1 MKQRSILL
9 CAAVLAAVT
18 ACKTDEDGIVL
29 ETPVLSI
36 ADTTSTSF
44 TVAWEA
50 VENADMYTY
59 EFREEQASTESL
71 SVTFDGLIPDSMYTV
86 KVKAV
91 STSASVESEW
101 AEISVTLLSQDSEI
115 PKLNLVA
122 EMTDRFTLNV
132 RTSPTDK
139 ELPYYFEPVPGS
151 MYEDAG
157 NEPEAVLQDMLAS
170 YLQYYGDAATAFA
183 ELAMTG
189 DGNRNYDIT
198 EYAEAE
204 FHVVGAG
211 IDAALGI
218 TTEVEHVVVSVDV
231 PVSDNT
237 FDISIVE
244 KTQSRIVVSVVPS
257 NSDQYAIILQ
267 DKETVDAM
275 SGVSLRRFLLG
286 LVTDNSLC
294 TGEETMT
301 YEKNIVPS
309 HDYTVMVFGY
319 EDGVI
324 TTDEITR
331 EDVRTLDPEVVDE
344 LEFTFTIEVL
354 GTQEVDVEIV
364 PSNQSAAYYY
374 EVVTLADWESI
385 YQESAQK
392 VIENYAGGSDRVAD
406 YLDLWGSTGT
416 EKYTY
421 DDFVLKDPQGDDY
434 VLFAIGFNTVDG
446 ELVFTTQDYEEFS
459 TRQQGGGGDE
469 EISFYFDIF
478 PQSTP
483 GEVYV
488 EVTPTNDGVAYFY
501 DVMSLADWAM
511 FYQYE
516 PSDYIVDMSYEYGYG
531 SEAEYLESNGSMG
544 PDMALFEL
552 TPGAD
557 YVVFAIGYT
566 VNGSSVTYLNYEY
579 AGFTAP
585 EDQGGD
591 PGDGLTFY
599 LVIEGESNGEFV
611 VNIQPSDETAP
622 YIYAVMTDSEYD
634 DFYPDNLYDYFY
646 GRYENSGYDG
656 TFAQYIEENTRT
668 GDYYGTSTG
677 FYNDGSS
684 WFFKLVAAG
693 VTVEG
698 DEVTFHSQAEMENF
712 YETW

>member
-1 MKQRSILL
+1 M
-9 CAAVLAAVT
+9 CAAVLAAAVS
-18 ACKTDEDGIVL
+18 CNTDEKGVVL
-29 ETPVLSI
+29 DTPVLSI

-101 AEISVTLLSQDSEI
+101 AEISVTLLSQEAET

-139 ELPYYFEPVPGS
+139 ELSYYFEPLPGS
-151 MYEDAG
+151 VYEDAG

-218 TTEVEHVVVSVDV
+218 TTEVEHVVLSVDV

-237 FDISIVE
+237 FDISIVG
-244 KTQSRIVVSVVPS
+244 KTQSSIVVSVVPS

-309 HDYTVMVFGY
+309 HDYTVLVFGY
-319 EDGVI
+319 EDGMM
-324 TTDEITR
+324 TTDVSR
-331 EDVRTLDPEVVDE
+331 EDVRTPDPEAVPD
-344 LEFTFTIEVL
+344 LEFTFNINPT
-354 GTQEVDVEIV
+354 GPQEAEVEIV
-364 PSNQSAAYYY
+364 PSNQSAAYFYD
-374 EVVTLADWESI
+374 VVTADAWNNT
-385 YQESAQK
+385 YQCSAQN
-392 VIENYAGGSDRVAD
+392 VIEAYASNYGMTVPR
-406 YLDLWGSTGT
+406 YLEQFGSTGT
-416 EKYTY
+416 QNYTY
-421 DDFVLKDPQGDDY
+421 GSFVLTEPGGDY
-434 VLFAIGFNTVDG
+434 VLFAIGYNIDNGAVT
-446 ELVFTTQDYEEFS
+446 FTTQDYEEFS
-459 TRQQGGGGDE
+459 TPEGGGQGDGGDLG
-469 EISFYFDIF
+469 FYFDIY
-478 PQSTP
+478 PQSA
-483 GEVYV
+483 GEVFIR
-488 EVTPTNDGVAYFY
+488 VTPTDDEASYFY
-501 DVMSLADWAM
+501 DVMPIEDWT
-511 FYQYE
+511 YYYSYE
-516 PSDYIVDMSYEYGYG
+516 PSMYIEDMAYPGSVVEYLRQYG
-531 SEAEYLESNGSMG
+531 STGIDEYMYSL
-544 PDMALFEL
+544 A
-552 TPGAD
+552 PGEE
-557 YVVFAIGYT
+557 YVVFAIGYAVSGET
-566 VNGSSVTYLNYEY
+566 VTYLNYEF

-599 LVIEGESNGEFV
+599 LSIEGEANGEFV
-611 VNIQPSDETAP
+611 VDIQPSDETAP

-646 GRYENSGYDG
+646 GRYENSGYEG
-656 TFAQYIEENTRT
+656 TFAQYIEDIMLKGSYSGKSDGFAND
-668 GDYYGTSTG
+668 GDDYY
-677 FYNDGSS
+677 FY
-684 WFFKLVAAG
+684 LVAAG
-693 VTVEG
+693 VTIEG
-698 DEVTFHSQAEMENF
+698 DDVTFYSPAESDY
-712 YETW
+712 YEMW

>member
-1 MKQRSILL
+1 M
-9 CAAVLAAVT
+9 CAAVLAAAVS
-18 ACKTDEDGIVL
+18 CNTDEEGVVL
-29 ETPVLSI
+29 DTPVLSI

-71 SVTFDGLIPDSMYTV
+71 SVTFDGLTPDSMYTV

-101 AEISVTLLSQDSEI
+101 AEISVTLLSQEAET
-115 PKLNLVA
+115 PKLNIVA

-139 ELPYYFEPVPGS
+139 ELSYYFEPLPGS
-151 MYEDAG
+151 VYEDAG

-170 YLQYYGDAATAFA
+170 YQQYYGDAATAFA

-218 TTEVEHVVVSVDV
+218 TTDVEHVVLSVDV

-237 FDISIVE
+237 FDVSIVE

-309 HDYTVMVFGY
+309 HDYTVLVFGY
-319 EDGVI
+319 EDGLM
-324 TTDEITR
+324 TTDVSR
-331 EDVRTLDPEVVDE
+331 EDVRTPDPEAVPD
-344 LEFTFTIEVL
+344 LEFTFNINPT
-354 GTQEVDVEIV
+354 GPQEAEVEII
-364 PSNQSAAYYY
+364 PSNQSAAYFYD
-374 EVVTLADWESI
+374 VVTADAWYNT
-385 YQESAQK
+385 YQGSAQN
-392 VIENYAGGSDRVAD
+392 VIEAYASNYGWTALR
-406 YLDLWGSTGT
+406 YLEQFGSTGT
-416 EKYTY
+416 QNYTY
-421 DDFVLKDPQGDDY
+421 GSFVLTEPGGDY
-434 VLFAIGFNTVDG
+434 VLFAIGYNIDNGAVT
-446 ELVFTTQDYEEFS
+446 FTTQDYEEFS
-459 TRQQGGGGDE
+459 TPDDGGQGDGGDLG
-469 EISFYFDIF
+469 FYFDIY
-478 PQSTP
+478 PQSV
-483 GEVYV
+483 GEVYIQ
-488 EVTPTNDGVAYFY
+488 VTPTDDQASYFY
-501 DVMSLADWAM
+501 DVMPVADWAM
-511 FYQYE
+511 YYQYE
-516 PSDYIVDMSYEYGYG
+516 PSMYIEDMAYPGSVVEYLSQYG
-531 SEAEYLESNGSMG
+531 STGVDGYMYSLVPGGEYI
-544 PDMALFEL
+544 
-552 TPGAD
+552 
-557 YVVFAIGYT
+557 VFAIGYAVSGDE
-566 VNGSSVTYLNYEY
+566 VNYLNHEF
-579 AGFTAP
+579 AEFTAP

-599 LVIEGESNGEFV
+599 LSIEGEANGEFV
-611 VNIQPSDETAP
+611 VDIQPSDETAP

-698 DEVTFHSQAEMENF
+698 DEVTFHSQAEMEKF

>member
-1 MKQRSILL
+1 M
-9 CAAVLAAVT
+9 CAAVLAVVT

-101 AEISVTLLSQDSEI
+101 AEISVTLLSQEAET

-139 ELPYYFEPVPGS
+139 ELSYYFEPLPGS
-151 MYEDAG
+151 VYEDAG

-218 TTEVEHVVVSVDV
+218 TTDVEHVVLSVDV

-237 FDISIVE
+237 FDVSIVE

-309 HDYTVMVFGY
+309 HDYTVLVFGY
-319 EDGVI
+319 EDGMM
-324 TTDEITR
+324 TTDVSR
-331 EDVRTLDPEVVDE
+331 EDVRTPDPEVVPD
-344 LEFTFTIEVL
+344 LEFTFNINPTGPQEAEV
-354 GTQEVDVEIV
+354 EVI
-364 PSNQSAAYYY
+364 PSNQSAAYFYD
-374 EVVTLADWESI
+374 VVTADAWYNT
-385 YQESAQK
+385 YQGSAQN
-392 VIENYAGGSDRVAD
+392 VIEAYASNYGWTLLKYLERYGSAG
-406 YLDLWGSTGT
+406 TQN
-416 EKYTY
+416 YTY
-421 DDFVLKDPQGDDY
+421 DSYVLTEPGGAY
-434 VLFAIGFNTVDG
+434 VLFAIGYNIDNGTVT
-446 ELVFTTQDYEEFS
+446 FTTQDYEEFS
-459 TRQQGGGGDE
+459 TPDGGGQGGGDDLG
-469 EISFYFDIF
+469 FYFDIY
-478 PQSTP
+478 PQSA
-483 GEVYV
+483 GEVFIR
-488 EVTPTNDGVAYFY
+488 VTPTDDQVSYFY
-501 DVMSLADWAM
+501 DVMPVADWAM
-511 FYQYE
+511 YYQYE
-516 PSDYIVDMSYEYGYG
+516 PSMYVEDMAYPGDVVDYLSQY
-531 SEAEYLESNGSMG
+531 GSMG
-544 PDMALFEL
+544 VEEYLYSL
-552 TPGAD
+552 VPGGD
-557 YVVFAIGYT
+557 YIVFAIGYNVSGET
-566 VNGSSVTYLNYEY
+566 VTYLNYEF
-579 AGFTAP
+579 AEFTAP

-599 LVIEGESNGEFV
+599 LSIEGETNGEFV
-611 VNIQPSDETAP
+611 VDIQPSDETAP

>member
-1 MKQRSILL
+1 M
-9 CAAVLAAVT
+9 CAAVLAAAVS
-18 ACKTDEDGIVL
+18 CNTDEEGVVL
-29 ETPVLSI
+29 DTPVLSI

-101 AEISVTLLSQDSEI
+101 AEISVTLLSQEAET

-139 ELPYYFEPVPGS
+139 ELSYYFEPLPGS
-151 MYEDAG
+151 VYEDAG

-170 YLQYYGDAATAFA
+170 YQQYYGDAATAFA

-218 TTEVEHVVVSVDV
+218 TTDVEHVVLSVDV

-237 FDISIVE
+237 FDVSIVE

-309 HDYTVMVFGY
+309 HDYTVLVFGY
-319 EDGVI
+319 EDGLM
-324 TTDEITR
+324 TTDVSR
-331 EDVRTLDPEVVDE
+331 EDVRTPDPEAVPD
-344 LEFTFTIEVL
+344 LEFTFNINPTGPQEAEV
-354 GTQEVDVEIV
+354 EVV
-364 PSNQSAAYYY
+364 PSNQSAAYFYD
-374 EVVTLADWESI
+374 VVTADAWNNT
-385 YQESAQK
+385 YQGSAQN
-392 VIENYAGGSDRVAD
+392 VIEAYASNYGMTVSRYLEQFGSIGTQNDT
-406 YLDLWGSTGT
+406 YGS
-416 EKYTY
+416 
-421 DDFVLKDPQGDDY
+421 FVLTEPGGDY
-434 VLFAIGFNTVDG
+434 VLFAIGYNIDNGAVT
-446 ELVFTTQDYEEFS
+446 FTTQDYEEFS
-459 TRQQGGGGDE
+459 TPEGGGQGDGGDLG
-469 EISFYFDIF
+469 FYFDIY
-478 PQSTP
+478 PQSA
-483 GEVYV
+483 GEVFIR
-488 EVTPTNDGVAYFY
+488 VTPTDDEASYFY
-501 DVMSLADWAM
+501 DVMPIEDWT
-511 FYQYE
+511 YYYSYE
-516 PSDYIVDMSYEYGYG
+516 PSMYIEDMAYPGSVVEYLRQYG
-531 SEAEYLESNGSMG
+531 STGVDENMYSLA
-544 PDMALFEL
+544 
-552 TPGAD
+552 PGEE
-557 YVVFAIGYT
+557 YVVFAIGYAVSGET
-566 VNGSSVTYLNYEY
+566 VTYLNYEF

-599 LVIEGESNGEFV
+599 LSIEGEANGEFV
-611 VNIQPSDETAP
+611 VDIQPSDETAP

-656 TFAQYIEENTRT
+656 TFAQYIEDNTRT
-668 GDYYGTSTG
+668 GDYNGTSTG

>member
-1 MKQRSILL
+1 M
-9 CAAVLAAVT
+9 CAAVLAAAVS
-18 ACKTDEDGIVL
+18 CNTDEEGVVL
-29 ETPVLSI
+29 DTPVLSI

-101 AEISVTLLSQDSEI
+101 AEISVTLLSQEAET

-139 ELPYYFEPVPGS
+139 ELSYYFEPLPGS
-151 MYEDAG
+151 VYEDAG

-170 YLQYYGDAATAFA
+170 YQQYYGDAATAFA

-218 TTEVEHVVVSVDV
+218 TTDVEHVVLSVDV

-237 FDISIVE
+237 FDVSIVE

-309 HDYTVMVFGY
+309 HDYTVLVFGY
-319 EDGVI
+319 EDGMM
-324 TTDEITR
+324 TTDVSR
-331 EDVRTLDPEVVDE
+331 EDVRTPDPEAVPD
-344 LEFTFTIEVL
+344 LEFTFNINPT
-354 GTQEVDVEIV
+354 GPQEAEVEIV
-364 PSNQSAAYYY
+364 PSNQSAAYFY
-374 EVVTLADWESI
+374 EVVTADAWYNT
-385 YQESAQK
+385 YQGSAQN
-392 VIENYAGGSDRVAD
+392 VIEAYASNTGRTILRYLEQFGSI
-406 YLDLWGSTGT
+406 GT
-416 EKYTY
+416 QNYTY
-421 DDFVLKDPQGDDY
+421 DSFVLTEPGGDY
-434 VLFAIGFNTVDG
+434 VLFAIGYNIDNGAVT
-446 ELVFTTQDYEEFS
+446 FTTQDYEEFS
-459 TRQQGGGGDE
+459 TPEGGGQGDGGDLG
-469 EISFYFDIF
+469 FYFDIY
-478 PQSTP
+478 PQSA
-483 GEVYV
+483 GEVFIR
-488 EVTPTNDGVAYFY
+488 VTPTDDEASYFY
-501 DVMSLADWAM
+501 DVMPIEDWT
-511 FYQYE
+511 YYYSYE
-516 PSDYIVDMSYEYGYG
+516 PSMYIEDMAYPGSVVEYLRQYG
-531 SEAEYLESNGSMG
+531 STGVDEYMYSL
-544 PDMALFEL
+544 A
-552 TPGAD
+552 PGEE
-557 YVVFAIGYT
+557 YVVFAIGYAVSGET
-566 VNGSSVTYLNYEY
+566 VTYLNYEF

-684 WFFKLVAAG
+684 WYFKLVAAG

>member
-1 MKQRSILL
+1 M

-101 AEISVTLLSQDSEI
+101 AEISVTLPL
-115 PKLNLVA
+115 
-122 EMTDRFTLNV
+122 
-132 RTSPTDK
+132 
-139 ELPYYFEPVPGS
+139 PGS
-151 MYEDAG
+151 VYEDAG

-218 TTEVEHVVVSVDV
+218 TTDVEHVVLSVDV

-237 FDISIVE
+237 FDVSIVE

-309 HDYTVMVFGY
+309 HDYTVLVFGY
-319 EDGVI
+319 EDGMM
-324 TTDEITR
+324 TTDVSR
-331 EDVRTLDPEVVDE
+331 EDVRTPDPEAVTD
-344 LEFTFTIEVL
+344 LEFTFNINPK
-354 GTQEVDVEIV
+354 GPQEAEVEIV
-364 PSNQSAAYYY
+364 PSNQSAAYFY
-374 EVVTLADWESI
+374 EVVTADAWYNT
-385 YQESAQK
+385 YQGSAQN
-392 VIENYAGGSDRVAD
+392 VIEAYASNTGWTILRYLEQFGSI
-406 YLDLWGSTGT
+406 GT
-416 EKYTY
+416 QNYTY
-421 DDFVLKDPQGDDY
+421 DSFVLTEPGGDY
-434 VLFAIGFNTVDG
+434 VLFAIGYNIDNGAVT
-446 ELVFTTQDYEEFS
+446 FTTQDYEEFS
-459 TRQQGGGGDE
+459 TLEGGGQGDGGDE
-469 EISFYFDIF
+469 GGGQGDGGDLGFYFDIY
-478 PQSTP
+478 PQSA
-483 GEVYV
+483 GEVFIR
-488 EVTPTNDGVAYFY
+488 VTPTDDEVSYFY
-501 DVMSLADWAM
+501 DVMPIEDWT
-511 FYQYE
+511 YYYSYE
-516 PSDYIVDMSYEYGYG
+516 PSMYIEDMAYPGSVVEYLRQYG
-531 SEAEYLESNGSMG
+531 STGVDEYMYSL
-544 PDMALFEL
+544 A
-552 TPGAD
+552 PGEE
-557 YVVFAIGYT
+557 YVVFAIGYAVSGET
-566 VNGSSVTYLNYEY
+566 VTYLNYEF

-646 GRYENSGYDG
+646 GRYENSGYEG
-656 TFAQYIEENTRT
+656 TFAQYIEDNTRT
-668 GDYYGTSTG
+668 GDYNGTSTG

-698 DEVTFHSQAEMENF
+698 DEVTFHSQAEMEKF

>member
-1 MKQRSILL
+1 M
-9 CAAVLAAVT
+9 CAAVLAAAVS
-18 ACKTDEDGIVL
+18 CNTDEEGVVL
-29 ETPVLSI
+29 DTPVLSI

-101 AEISVTLLSQDSEI
+101 AEISVTLLSQEAET

-139 ELPYYFEPVPGS
+139 ELSYYFEPLPGS
-151 MYEDAG
+151 VYEDAG

-170 YLQYYGDAATAFA
+170 YQQYYGDAATAFA

-218 TTEVEHVVVSVDV
+218 TTDVEHVVLSVDV

-237 FDISIVE
+237 FDVSIVE

-309 HDYTVMVFGY
+309 HDYTVLVFGY
-319 EDGVI
+319 EDGMM
-324 TTDEITR
+324 TTDVSR
-331 EDVRTLDPEVVDE
+331 EDVRTPDPEAVPD
-344 LEFTFTIEVL
+344 LEFTFNINPT
-354 GTQEVDVEIV
+354 GPQEAEVEIV
-364 PSNQSAAYYY
+364 PSNQSAAYFY
-374 EVVTLADWESI
+374 EVVTAEAWYNT
-385 YQESAQK
+385 YQSSAQN
-392 VIENYAGGSDRVAD
+392 VIEAYASNYGMTVSRYLEQFGSIGTQNHT
-406 YLDLWGSTGT
+406 YGS
-416 EKYTY
+416 
-421 DDFVLKDPQGDDY
+421 FVLTEPGGDY
-434 VLFAIGFNTVDG
+434 VLFAIGYNIDNGAVT
-446 ELVFTTQDYEEFS
+446 FTTQDYEEFS
-459 TRQQGGGGDE
+459 TPEGGGQGDGGDLG
-469 EISFYFDIF
+469 FYFDIY
-478 PQSTP
+478 PQSA
-483 GEVYV
+483 GEVFIR
-488 EVTPTNDGVAYFY
+488 VTPTDDEASYFY
-501 DVMSLADWAM
+501 DVMPIEDWT
-511 FYQYE
+511 YYYSYE
-516 PSDYIVDMSYEYGYG
+516 PSMYIEEMAYPGSVVEYLRQYG
-531 SEAEYLESNGSMG
+531 STGVDENMYSLA
-544 PDMALFEL
+544 
-552 TPGAD
+552 PGEE
-557 YVVFAIGYT
+557 YVVFAIGYAVSGET
-566 VNGSSVTYLNYEY
+566 VTYLNYEF

-684 WFFKLVAAG
+684 WYFKLVAAG

>member
-1 MKQRSILL
+1 M

-101 AEISVTLLSQDSEI
+101 AEISVTLLSQEAET

-139 ELPYYFEPVPGS
+139 ELSYYFEPLPGS
-151 MYEDAG
+151 VYEDAG

-170 YLQYYGDAATAFA
+170 YQQYYGDAATAFA

-218 TTEVEHVVVSVDV
+218 TTEVEHVALSVDV

-237 FDISIVE
+237 FDISIVG
-244 KTQSRIVVSVVPS
+244 KTQSSIVVSVVPS

-309 HDYTVMVFGY
+309 HDYTVLVFGY
-319 EDGVI
+319 EDGLM
-324 TTDEITR
+324 TTDVSR
-331 EDVRTLDPEVVDE
+331 EDVRTPDPEAVPD
-344 LEFTFTIEVL
+344 LEFTFNINPI
-354 GTQEVDVEIV
+354 GPQEVDVEVV
-364 PSNQSAAYYY
+364 PSNQSAAYFYD
-374 EVVTLADWESI
+374 VVTADAWYNT
-385 YQESAQK
+385 YQGSAQN
-392 VIENYAGGSDRVAD
+392 VIEAYASNYGMTVSRYLERFGSAG
-406 YLDLWGSTGT
+406 TQN
-416 EKYTY
+416 YTY
-421 DDFVLKDPQGDDY
+421 GSFVLTEPGGDY
-434 VLFAIGFNTVDG
+434 VLFAIGYNIDNGAVT
-446 ELVFTTQDYEEFS
+446 FTTQDYEEFS
-459 TRQQGGGGDE
+459 TPEGGGQGDGGDLG
-469 EISFYFDIF
+469 FYFDIY
-478 PQSTP
+478 PQSA
-483 GEVYV
+483 GEVFIR
-488 EVTPTNDGVAYFY
+488 VTPTDDEASYFY
-501 DVMSLADWAM
+501 DVMPIEDWT
-511 FYQYE
+511 YYYSYE
-516 PSDYIVDMSYEYGYG
+516 PSMYIEEMAYPGSVVEYLRQYG
-531 SEAEYLESNGSMG
+531 STGVDEYMYSL
-544 PDMALFEL
+544 A
-552 TPGAD
+552 PGEE
-557 YVVFAIGYT
+557 YVVFAIGYAVSGET
-566 VNGSSVTYLNYEY
+566 VTYLNYEF

-599 LVIEGESNGEFV
+599 LSIEGEANGEFV
-611 VNIQPSDETAP
+611 VDIQPSDETAP

>member
-1 MKQRSILL
+1 M
-9 CAAVLAAVT
+9 CAAVLAAAVS
-18 ACKTDEDGIVL
+18 CNTDEKGVVL
-29 ETPVLSI
+29 DTPVLSI

-101 AEISVTLLSQDSEI
+101 AEISVTLLSQEAET

-139 ELPYYFEPVPGS
+139 ELSYYFEPLPGS
-151 MYEDAG
+151 VYEDAG

-257 NSDQYAIILQ
+257 NSDQYATILQ
-267 DKETVDAM
+267 DKETVDAL
-275 SGVSLRRFLLG
+275 SDADLKRFLLG

-309 HDYTVMVFGY
+309 HDYTVLVFGY
-319 EDGVI
+319 EDGMM
-324 TTDEITR
+324 TTDVSR
-331 EDVRTLDPEVVDE
+331 EDVRTPDPEVVPD
-344 LEFTFTIEVL
+344 LEFTFNINPT
-354 GTQEVDVEIV
+354 GPQEAEVEIV
-364 PSNQSAAYYY
+364 PSNQSAAYFY
-374 EVVTLADWESI
+374 EVVTADAWNNT
-385 YQESAQK
+385 YQGSAQK
-392 VIENYAGGSDRVAD
+392 VIEAYASNTGWTILRYLEQFGSI
-406 YLDLWGSTGT
+406 GT
-416 EKYTY
+416 QNDTY
-421 DDFVLKDPQGDDY
+421 DSFVLTEPGGDY
-434 VLFAIGFNTVDG
+434 VLFAIGYNIDNGAVT
-446 ELVFTTQDYEEFS
+446 FTTQDYEEFS
-459 TRQQGGGGDE
+459 TPEGGGQGDGGDLGF
-469 EISFYFDIF
+469 SFDID
-478 PQSTP
+478 PQSA
-483 GEVYV
+483 GEVFIR
-488 EVTPTNDGVAYFY
+488 VTPTDDEASYFY
-501 DVMSLADWAM
+501 DVMPIEDWT
-511 FYQYE
+511 YYYSYE
-516 PSDYIVDMSYEYGYG
+516 PSMYIEDMAYTGDVVDYLSQY
-531 SEAEYLESNGSMG
+531 GSMG
-544 PDMALFEL
+544 VEEYMYSLV
-552 TPGAD
+552 PGGD
-557 YVVFAIGYT
+557 YIVFAIGYNVSGET
-566 VNGSSVTYLNYEY
+566 VTYLNYEF
-579 AGFTAP
+579 AEFTAP

-599 LVIEGESNGEFV
+599 LSIEGEANGEFV
-611 VNIQPSDETAP
+611 VDIQPSDETAP

-656 TFAQYIEENTRT
+656 TFAQYIGENTRT

>member
-9 CAAVLAAVT
+9 CAAVLAAAVS
-18 ACKTDEDGIVL
+18 CNTDEKGVVL
-29 ETPVLSI
+29 DTPVLSI

-101 AEISVTLLSQDSEI
+101 AEISVTLLSQEAET

-139 ELPYYFEPVPGS
+139 ELSYYFEPLPGS
-151 MYEDAG
+151 VYEDAG

-218 TTEVEHVVVSVDV
+218 TTEVEHVVLSVDV

-237 FDISIVE
+237 FDISIVG
-244 KTQSRIVVSVVPS
+244 KTQSSIVVSVVPS

-309 HDYTVMVFGY
+309 HDYTVLVFGY
-319 EDGVI
+319 EDGLM
-324 TTDEITR
+324 TTDVSR
-331 EDVRTLDPEVVDE
+331 EDA
-344 LEFTFTIEVL
+344 
-354 GTQEVDVEIV
+354 
-364 PSNQSAAYYY
+364 S
-374 EVVTLADWESI
+374 
-385 YQESAQK
+385 
-392 VIENYAGGSDRVAD
+392 GG
-406 YLDLWGSTGT
+406 
-416 EKYTY
+416 
-421 DDFVLKDPQGDDY
+421 
-434 VLFAIGFNTVDG
+434 
-446 ELVFTTQDYEEFS
+446 
-459 TRQQGGGGDE
+459 
-469 EISFYFDIF
+469 
-478 PQSTP
+478 
-483 GEVYV
+483 
-488 EVTPTNDGVAYFY
+488 
-501 DVMSLADWAM
+501 
-511 FYQYE
+511 
-516 PSDYIVDMSYEYGYG
+516 
-531 SEAEYLESNGSMG
+531 
-544 PDMALFEL
+544 
-552 TPGAD
+552 
-557 YVVFAIGYT
+557 
-566 VNGSSVTYLNYEY
+566 
-579 AGFTAP
+579 
-585 EDQGGD
+585 
-591 PGDGLTFY
+591 
-599 LVIEGESNGEFV
+599 
-611 VNIQPSDETAP
+611 
-622 YIYAVMTDSEYD
+622 
-634 DFYPDNLYDYFY
+634 
-646 GRYENSGYDG
+646 
-656 TFAQYIEENTRT
+656 
-668 GDYYGTSTG
+668 
-677 FYNDGSS
+677 
-684 WFFKLVAAG
+684 
-693 VTVEG
+693 
-698 DEVTFHSQAEMENF
+698 
-712 YETW
+712 

>member
-29 ETPVLSI
+29 GTPVLSI

-101 AEISVTLLSQDSEI
+101 AEISVTLLSQEAET

-139 ELPYYFEPVPGS
+139 ELSYYFEPLPGS
-151 MYEDAG
+151 VYEDAG

-309 HDYTVMVFGY
+309 HDYTVLVFGY
-319 EDGVI
+319 EDGMM
-324 TTDEITR
+324 TTDVSR
-331 EDVRTLDPEVVDE
+331 EDVRTPDPEVVPD
-344 LEFTFTIEVL
+344 LEFTFNINPI
-354 GTQEVDVEIV
+354 GPQEAEVEII
-364 PSNQSAAYYY
+364 PSNQSAAYFYD
-374 EVVTLADWESI
+374 VVTAEDWNNT
-385 YQESAQK
+385 YQGSAQN
-392 VIENYAGGSDRVAD
+392 VIEAYASNYGWTLLKYLEQYGSAG
-406 YLDLWGSTGT
+406 TQN
-416 EKYTY
+416 YTY
-421 DDFVLKDPQGDDY
+421 DSYVLTEPGGAY
-434 VLFAIGFNTVDG
+434 VLFAIGYNIDNGTVT
-446 ELVFTTQDYEEFS
+446 FTTQDYEEFS
-459 TRQQGGGGDE
+459 TPDGGGQGGGDDLG
-469 EISFYFDIF
+469 FYFDIY
-478 PQSTP
+478 PQSA
-483 GEVYV
+483 GEVFIR
-488 EVTPTNDGVAYFY
+488 VTPTDDQVSYFY
-501 DVMSLADWAM
+501 DVMPVADWAM
-511 FYQYE
+511 YYQYE
-516 PSDYIVDMSYEYGYG
+516 PSMYVEGMAYPGSVVDYLSQY
-531 SEAEYLESNGSMG
+531 GSMG
-544 PDMALFEL
+544 VEEYMYSLV
-552 TPGAD
+552 PGGD
-557 YVVFAIGYT
+557 YIVFAIGYA
-566 VNGSSVTYLNYEY
+566 VSGDDVTYLNHEF
-579 AGFTAP
+579 AEFTAP

-591 PGDGLTFY
+591 PGGGLTFY
-599 LVIEGESNGEFV
+599 LSIEGETNGEFV
-611 VNIQPSDETAP
+611 VDIQPSDETAP

-656 TFAQYIEENTRT
+656 TFAQYIGENTRT

>member
-1 MKQRSILL
+1 M

-71 SVTFDGLIPDSMYTV
+71 SVTFDGLIPDSIYTV

-101 AEISVTLLSQDSEI
+101 AEISVTLLSQEAET

-139 ELPYYFEPVPGS
+139 ELSYYFEPLPGS
-151 MYEDAG
+151 VYEDAG

-218 TTEVEHVVVSVDV
+218 TTDVEHVALSVDV

-237 FDISIVE
+237 FDVSIVE

-309 HDYTVMVFGY
+309 HDYTVLVFGY
-319 EDGVI
+319 EDGMM
-324 TTDEITR
+324 TTDVSR
-331 EDVRTLDPEVVDE
+331 EDVRTPDPEVVPD
-344 LEFTFTIEVL
+344 LEFTFNINPI
-354 GTQEVDVEIV
+354 GPQEAEVEII
-364 PSNQSAAYYY
+364 PSNQSAAYFYD
-374 EVVTLADWESI
+374 VVTAEDWNNT
-385 YQESAQK
+385 YQGSAQN
-392 VIENYAGGSDRVAD
+392 VIEAYASNYGWTLLKYLERYGSAG
-406 YLDLWGSTGT
+406 TQN
-416 EKYTY
+416 YTY
-421 DDFVLKDPQGDDY
+421 DSYVLTEPGGAY
-434 VLFAIGFNTVDG
+434 VLFAIGYNIDNGTVT
-446 ELVFTTQDYEEFS
+446 FTTQDYEEFS
-459 TRQQGGGGDE
+459 TPDGGGQGGGDDLG
-469 EISFYFDIF
+469 FYFDIY
-478 PQSTP
+478 PQSA
-483 GEVYV
+483 GEVFIR
-488 EVTPTNDGVAYFY
+488 VTPTDDQVSYFY
-501 DVMSLADWAM
+501 DVMPVADWAM
-511 FYQYE
+511 YYQYE
-516 PSDYIVDMSYEYGYG
+516 PSMYIEDMAYPGSVVDYLSQY
-531 SEAEYLESNGSMG
+531 GSMG
-544 PDMALFEL
+544 VEEYMYSLV
-552 TPGAD
+552 PGGD
-557 YVVFAIGYT
+557 YIVFAIGYNVSGET
-566 VNGSSVTYLNYEY
+566 VTYLNYEF
-579 AGFTAP
+579 AEFTAP
-585 EDQGGD
+585 EEQGGD

-599 LVIEGESNGEFV
+599 LSIEGEANGEFV
-611 VNIQPSDETAP
+611 VDIQPSDETAP

-668 GDYYGTSTG
+668 GDYYGMSTG

-684 WFFKLVAAG
+684 WYFKLVAAG

>member
-1 MKQRSILL
+1 M
-9 CAAVLAAVT
+9 CAAVLAAAVS
-18 ACKTDEDGIVL
+18 CNTDEEGVVL
-29 ETPVLSI
+29 DTPVLSI

-101 AEISVTLLSQDSEI
+101 AEISVTLLSQEAET

-139 ELPYYFEPVPGS
+139 ELSYYFEPLPGS
-151 MYEDAG
+151 VYEDAG

-218 TTEVEHVVVSVDV
+218 TTDVEHVVLSVDV

-237 FDISIVE
+237 FDVSIVE

-309 HDYTVMVFGY
+309 HDYTVLVFGY
-319 EDGVI
+319 EDGLM
-324 TTDEITR
+324 TTDVSR
-331 EDVRTLDPEVVDE
+331 EDVRTPDPEAVPD
-344 LEFTFTIEVL
+344 LEFTFNINPT
-354 GTQEVDVEIV
+354 GPQEAEVEII
-364 PSNQSAAYYY
+364 PSNQSAAYFYD
-374 EVVTLADWESI
+374 VVTADAWYNT
-385 YQESAQK
+385 YQCSAQN
-392 VIENYAGGSDRVAD
+392 VIEAYASNYGMTVSR
-406 YLDLWGSTGT
+406 YLEQFGSTGPQNH
-416 EKYTY
+416 TY
-421 DDFVLKDPQGDDY
+421 GSFVLTEPGGDY
-434 VLFAIGFNTVDG
+434 VLFAIGYNIDNGAVT
-446 ELVFTTQDYEEFS
+446 FTTQDYEEFS
-459 TRQQGGGGDE
+459 TPEGGGQGDGGDLG
-469 EISFYFDIF
+469 FYFDIY
-478 PQSTP
+478 PQSA
-483 GEVYV
+483 GEVFIR
-488 EVTPTNDGVAYFY
+488 VTPTDDEASYFY
-501 DVMSLADWAM
+501 DVMPVADWAM
-511 FYQYE
+511 YYQYE
-516 PSDYIVDMSYEYGYG
+516 PSMYIEDMAYPGSVVEYLSQYG
-531 SEAEYLESNGSMG
+531 STGVDEYMYSL
-544 PDMALFEL
+544 A
-552 TPGAD
+552 PGEE
-557 YVVFAIGYT
+557 YVVFAIGYAVSGET
-566 VNGSSVTYLNYEY
+566 VTYLNYEF

-599 LVIEGESNGEFV
+599 LSIEGEANGEFV
-611 VNIQPSDETAP
+611 VDIQPSDETAP

-646 GRYENSGYDG
+646 GRYENSGYNG

>member
-9 CAAVLAAVT
+9 CAALLAAAVS
-18 ACKTDEDGIVL
+18 CNTDEEGIVL
-29 ETPVLSI
+29 STPVLSI

-59 EFREEQASTESL
+59 EFGEDQASTEEL
-71 SVTFDGLIPDSMYTV
+71 SVTFDGLVPDSMYTV

-170 YLQYYGDAATAFA
+170 YLQYYGDAAAAYA

-189 DGNRNYDIT
+189 DRNRNYDIT

-267 DKETVDAM
+267 DKETVDAL
-275 SGVSLRRFLLG
+275 SDADLKRFLLG

-309 HDYTVMVFGY
+309 HDYTVLVFGY
-319 EDGVI
+319 EDGLM
-324 TTDEITR
+324 TTDVSR
-331 EDVRTLDPEVVDE
+331 EDVRTPDPEAVPD
-344 LEFTFTIEVL
+344 LEFTFNINPT
-354 GTQEVDVEIV
+354 GPQEAEVEIV
-364 PSNQSAAYYY
+364 PSNQSAAYFY
-374 EVVTLADWESI
+374 EVVTADAWHNT
-385 YQESAQK
+385 YQGSAQN
-392 VIENYAGGSDRVAD
+392 VIEAYASNYGMTVSR
-406 YLDLWGSTGT
+406 YLEQFGSTGT
-416 EKYTY
+416 QNYTY
-421 DDFVLKDPQGDDY
+421 GSFVLTEPGGDY
-434 VLFAIGFNTVDG
+434 VLFAIGYNLDNGAVT
-446 ELVFTTQDYEEFS
+446 FTTQDYEEFS
-459 TRQQGGGGDE
+459 TPEGGGQGDGGDLG
-469 EISFYFDIF
+469 FYFDIY
-478 PQSTP
+478 PQSA
-483 GEVYV
+483 GEVFIR
-488 EVTPTNDGVAYFY
+488 VTPTDDEASYFY
-501 DVMSLADWAM
+501 DVMPIEDWT
-511 FYQYE
+511 YYYSYE
-516 PSDYIVDMSYEYGYG
+516 PSMYIEDMAYTGDVVDYLSQY
-531 SEAEYLESNGSMG
+531 GSMG
-544 PDMALFEL
+544 VEEYMYSLV
-552 TPGAD
+552 PGGD
-557 YVVFAIGYT
+557 YIVFAIGYNVSGET
-566 VNGSSVTYLNYEY
+566 VTYLNYEF
-579 AGFTAP
+579 AEFTAP
-585 EDQGGD
+585 EEQGGD

-599 LVIEGESNGEFV
+599 LSIEGEANGEFV
-611 VNIQPSDETAP
+611 VDIQPSDETAP

-668 GDYYGTSTG
+668 GDYNGMSTG

-684 WFFKLVAAG
+684 WYFKLVAAG

>member
-9 CAAVLAAVT
+9 CAALLAAAVS
-18 ACKTDEDGIVL
+18 CNTDEEGIVL
-29 ETPVLSI
+29 STPVLSI

-59 EFREEQASTESL
+59 EFGEDQASTEEL
-71 SVTFDGLIPDSMYTV
+71 SVTFDGLVPDSMYTV

-170 YLQYYGDAATAFA
+170 YLRYYGDAAAAYA

-189 DGNRNYDIT
+189 DRNRNYDIT

-267 DKETVDAM
+267 DKETVDAL
-275 SGVSLRRFLLG
+275 SDADLKRFLLG

-309 HDYTVMVFGY
+309 HDYTVLVFGY
-319 EDGVI
+319 EDGMM
-324 TTDEITR
+324 TTDVSR
-331 EDVRTLDPEVVDE
+331 EDVRTPDPEAVPD
-344 LEFTFTIEVL
+344 LEFTFNINPI
-354 GTQEVDVEIV
+354 GPQEVDVEVI
-364 PSNQSAAYYY
+364 PSNQSAAYFYD
-374 EVVTLADWESI
+374 VVTAEDWNNT
-385 YQESAQK
+385 YQGSAQN
-392 VIENYAGGSDRVAD
+392 VIEAYASNYGWTVSR
-406 YLDLWGSTGT
+406 YLEQFGVTGT
-416 EKYTY
+416 QNYTY
-421 DDFVLKDPQGDDY
+421 GSFVLTEPGGDY
-434 VLFAIGFNTVDG
+434 VLFAIGYNIDNGAVT
-446 ELVFTTQDYEEFS
+446 FTTQDYEEFS
-459 TRQQGGGGDE
+459 TPDDGGQGDGGDLG
-469 EISFYFDIF
+469 FYFDIY
-478 PQSTP
+478 PQSA
-483 GEVYV
+483 GEVYIQ
-488 EVTPTNDGVAYFY
+488 VTPTDDQASYFY
-501 DVMSLADWAM
+501 DVMPVADWAM
-511 FYQYE
+511 YYQYE
-516 PSDYIVDMSYEYGYG
+516 PSMYIEDMAYPGSVVEYLSQYG
-531 SEAEYLESNGSMG
+531 STGVDGYMYSLVPGGEYI
-544 PDMALFEL
+544 
-552 TPGAD
+552 
-557 YVVFAIGYT
+557 VFAIGYA
-566 VNGSSVTYLNYEY
+566 VSGEDVTYLDHEF
-579 AGFTAP
+579 AEFT
-585 EDQGGD
+585 
-591 PGDGLTFY
+591 
-599 LVIEGESNGEFV
+599 
-611 VNIQPSDETAP
+611 P

>member
-9 CAAVLAAVT
+9 CAAVLAAAVS
-18 ACKTDEDGIVL
+18 CNTDEEGVVL
-29 ETPVLSI
+29 DTPVLSI

-101 AEISVTLLSQDSEI
+101 AEISVTLLSQEAET

-139 ELPYYFEPVPGS
+139 ELSYYFEPLPGS
-151 MYEDAG
+151 VYEDAG

-170 YLQYYGDAATAFA
+170 YQQYYGDAATAFA

-218 TTEVEHVVVSVDV
+218 TTDVEHVVLSVDV

-237 FDISIVE
+237 FDVSIVE

-309 HDYTVMVFGY
+309 HDYTVLVFGY
-319 EDGVI
+319 EDGLM
-324 TTDEITR
+324 TTDVSR
-331 EDVRTLDPEVVDE
+331 EDVRTPDPEAVPD
-344 LEFTFTIEVL
+344 LEFTFNINPI
-354 GTQEVDVEIV
+354 GPQEVDVEVV
-364 PSNQSAAYYY
+364 PSNQSAAYFYD
-374 EVVTLADWESI
+374 VVTAGAWYNT
-385 YQESAQK
+385 YQGSAQN
-392 VIENYAGGSDRVAD
+392 VIEAYASNYGMTVSRYLEQFGSAG
-406 YLDLWGSTGT
+406 TQN
-416 EKYTY
+416 YTY
-421 DDFVLKDPQGDDY
+421 GSFVLTEPGGDY
-434 VLFAIGFNTVDG
+434 VLFAIGYNIDNGAVT
-446 ELVFTTQDYEEFS
+446 FTTQDYEEFS
-459 TRQQGGGGDE
+459 TPDDGGQGDGGDLG
-469 EISFYFDIF
+469 FYFDIY
-478 PQSTP
+478 PQSA
-483 GEVYV
+483 GEVFIR
-488 EVTPTNDGVAYFY
+488 VTPTDDQVSYFY
-501 DVMSLADWAM
+501 DVMPIADWAM
-511 FYQYE
+511 YYQYE
-516 PSDYIVDMSYEYGYG
+516 PSMYVEDMAYPGDVVDYLSQY
-531 SEAEYLESNGSMG
+531 GSMG
-544 PDMALFEL
+544 VEEYMYSLV
-552 TPGAD
+552 PGGD
-557 YVVFAIGYT
+557 YIVFAIGYAVSGDE
-566 VNGSSVTYLNYEY
+566 VNYLNHEF
-579 AGFTAP
+579 AEFTAP

-599 LVIEGESNGEFV
+599 LSIEGEANGEFV
-611 VNIQPSDETAP
+611 VDIQPSDETAP

>member
-18 ACKTDEDGIVL
+18 ACKTNEDGIVL

-101 AEISVTLLSQDSEI
+101 AEISVTLLSQEAET

-139 ELPYYFEPVPGS
+139 ELSYYFEPLPGS
-151 MYEDAG
+151 VYEDAG

-170 YLQYYGDAATAFA
+170 YQQYYGDAATAFA

-218 TTEVEHVVVSVDV
+218 TTDVEHVVLSVDV

-237 FDISIVE
+237 FDVSIVE

-309 HDYTVMVFGY
+309 HDYTVLVFGY
-319 EDGVI
+319 EDGLM
-324 TTDEITR
+324 TTDVSR
-331 EDVRTLDPEVVDE
+331 EDVRTPDPEAVPD
-344 LEFTFTIEVL
+344 LEFTFNINPI
-354 GTQEVDVEIV
+354 GPQEVDVEVV
-364 PSNQSAAYYY
+364 PSNQSAAYFYD
-374 EVVTLADWESI
+374 VVTAGAWYNT
-385 YQESAQK
+385 YQGSAQN
-392 VIENYAGGSDRVAD
+392 VIEAYASNYGMTVSRYLEQFGSAG
-406 YLDLWGSTGT
+406 TQN
-416 EKYTY
+416 YTY
-421 DDFVLKDPQGDDY
+421 GSFVLTEPGGDY
-434 VLFAIGFNTVDG
+434 VLFAIGYNIDNGAVT
-446 ELVFTTQDYEEFS
+446 FTTQDYEEFS
-459 TRQQGGGGDE
+459 TPDDGGQGDGGDLG
-469 EISFYFDIF
+469 FYFDIY
-478 PQSTP
+478 PQSA
-483 GEVYV
+483 GEVFIR
-488 EVTPTNDGVAYFY
+488 VTPTDDQVSYFY
-501 DVMSLADWAM
+501 DVMPIADWAM
-511 FYQYE
+511 YYQYE
-516 PSDYIVDMSYEYGYG
+516 PSMYVEDMAYPGDVVDYLSQY
-531 SEAEYLESNGSMG
+531 GSMG
-544 PDMALFEL
+544 VEEYMYSLV
-552 TPGAD
+552 PGGD
-557 YVVFAIGYT
+557 YIVFAIGYAVSGDE
-566 VNGSSVTYLNYEY
+566 VNYLNHEF
-579 AGFTAP
+579 AEFTAP

-599 LVIEGESNGEFV
+599 LSIEGEANGEFV
-611 VNIQPSDETAP
+611 VDIQPSDETAP

>member
-1 MKQRSILL
+1 M

-71 SVTFDGLIPDSMYTV
+71 SVTFDGLIPDSIYTV

-101 AEISVTLLSQDSEI
+101 AEISVTLLSQEAET

-139 ELPYYFEPVPGS
+139 ELSYYFEPLPGS
-151 MYEDAG
+151 VYEDAG

-218 TTEVEHVVVSVDV
+218 TTDVEHVALSVDV

-237 FDISIVE
+237 FDVSIVE

-309 HDYTVMVFGY
+309 HDYTVLVFGY
-319 EDGVI
+319 EDGMM
-324 TTDEITR
+324 TTDVSR
-331 EDVRTLDPEVVDE
+331 EDVRTPDPEVVPD
-344 LEFTFTIEVL
+344 LEFTFNINPI
-354 GTQEVDVEIV
+354 GPQEAEVEII
-364 PSNQSAAYYY
+364 PSNQSAAYFYD
-374 EVVTLADWESI
+374 VVTAEDWNNT
-385 YQESAQK
+385 YQGSAQN
-392 VIENYAGGSDRVAD
+392 VIEAYASNYGWTLLKYLERYGSAG
-406 YLDLWGSTGT
+406 TQN
-416 EKYTY
+416 YTY
-421 DDFVLKDPQGDDY
+421 DSYVLTEPGGAY
-434 VLFAIGFNTVDG
+434 VLFAIGYNIDNGTVT
-446 ELVFTTQDYEEFS
+446 FTTQDYEEFS
-459 TRQQGGGGDE
+459 TPDGGGQGGGDDLG
-469 EISFYFDIF
+469 FYFDIY
-478 PQSTP
+478 PQSA
-483 GEVYV
+483 GEVFIR
-488 EVTPTNDGVAYFY
+488 VTPTDDQVSYFY
-501 DVMSLADWAM
+501 DVMPVADWAM
-511 FYQYE
+511 YYQYE
-516 PSDYIVDMSYEYGYG
+516 PSMYIEDMAYPGSVVDYLSQY
-531 SEAEYLESNGSMG
+531 GSMG
-544 PDMALFEL
+544 VEEYMYSLV
-552 TPGAD
+552 PGGD
-557 YVVFAIGYT
+557 YIVFAIGYA
-566 VNGSSVTYLNYEY
+566 VSGDDVTYLNHEF
-579 AGFTAP
+579 AEFTAP

-599 LVIEGESNGEFV
+599 LSIGGETNGEFV
-611 VNIQPSDETAP
+611 VDIQPSDETAP

-656 TFAQYIEENTRT
+656 TFAQYIGENTRT

>member
-1 MKQRSILL
+1 M

-101 AEISVTLLSQDSEI
+101 AEISVTLLSQEAET

-139 ELPYYFEPVPGS
+139 ELSYYFEPLPGS
-151 MYEDAG
+151 VYEDAG

-218 TTEVEHVVVSVDV
+218 TTDVEHVVLSVDV

-237 FDISIVE
+237 FDVSIVE

-309 HDYTVMVFGY
+309 HDYTVLVFGY
-319 EDGVI
+319 EDGLM
-324 TTDEITR
+324 TTDVSR
-331 EDVRTLDPEVVDE
+331 EDVRTPDPEAVPD
-344 LEFTFTIEVL
+344 LEFTFNINPI
-354 GTQEVDVEIV
+354 GPQEVDVEVV
-364 PSNQSAAYYY
+364 PSNQSAAYFYD
-374 EVVTLADWESI
+374 VVTADAWYNT
-385 YQESAQK
+385 YQGSAQN
-392 VIENYAGGSDRVAD
+392 VIEAYASNYGWTALRYLERFGSI
-406 YLDLWGSTGT
+406 GT
-416 EKYTY
+416 QNYTY
-421 DDFVLKDPQGDDY
+421 GSFVLTEPGGDY
-434 VLFAIGFNTVDG
+434 VLFAIGYNIENGAVT
-446 ELVFTTQDYEEFS
+446 FTTQDYEEFS
-459 TRQQGGGGDE
+459 TPEGGGQGDGGDLG
-469 EISFYFDIF
+469 FYFDIY
-478 PQSTP
+478 PQSA
-483 GEVYV
+483 GEVYIQ
-488 EVTPTNDGVAYFY
+488 VTPTDDQASYFY
-501 DVMSLADWAM
+501 DVMPVADWAM
-511 FYQYE
+511 SYQYE
-516 PSDYIVDMSYEYGYG
+516 PSMYIEDMAYPGSVVEYLSQYG
-531 SEAEYLESNGSMG
+531 STGVDGYMYSLVPGGEYI
-544 PDMALFEL
+544 
-552 TPGAD
+552 
-557 YVVFAIGYT
+557 VFAIGYA
-566 VNGSSVTYLNYEY
+566 VSGEDVTYLDHEF
-579 AGFTAP
+579 AEFTAP

-599 LVIEGESNGEFV
+599 LSIEGEANGEFV
-611 VNIQPSDETAP
+611 VDIQPSDETAP

-698 DEVTFHSQAEMENF
+698 DEVTFHSQAEMEKF

>member
-9 CAAVLAAVT
+9 CAAVLAAAVS
-18 ACKTDEDGIVL
+18 CNTDEKGVVL
-29 ETPVLSI
+29 DTPVLSI

-101 AEISVTLLSQDSEI
+101 AEISVTLLSQEAET

-139 ELPYYFEPVPGS
+139 ELSYYFEPLPGS
-151 MYEDAG
+151 VYEDAG

-218 TTEVEHVVVSVDV
+218 TTDVEHVVLSVDV

-237 FDISIVE
+237 FDVSIVE

-309 HDYTVMVFGY
+309 HDYTVLVFGY
-319 EDGVI
+319 EDGMM
-324 TTDEITR
+324 TTDVSR
-331 EDVRTLDPEVVDE
+331 EDVRTPDPEAVPD
-344 LEFTFTIEVL
+344 LEFTFNINPTGPQEAEV
-354 GTQEVDVEIV
+354 EVV
-364 PSNQSAAYYY
+364 PSNQSAAYFYD
-374 EVVTLADWESI
+374 VVTADAWYNT
-385 YQESAQK
+385 YQCSAQN
-392 VIENYAGGSDRVAD
+392 VIEAYASNYGMTVSRYLEQFGSIGTQNCT
-406 YLDLWGSTGT
+406 YGS
-416 EKYTY
+416 
-421 DDFVLKDPQGDDY
+421 FVLTEPGGDY
-434 VLFAIGFNTVDG
+434 VLFAIGYNIDNGAVT
-446 ELVFTTQDYEEFS
+446 FTTQDYEEFS
-459 TRQQGGGGDE
+459 TPEGGGQGDGGDLG
-469 EISFYFDIF
+469 FYFDID
-478 PQSTP
+478 PQSA
-483 GEVYV
+483 GEVFIR
-488 EVTPTNDGVAYFY
+488 VTPTDDEASYFY
-501 DVMSLADWAM
+501 DVMPIEDWT
-511 FYQYE
+511 YYYSYE
-516 PSDYIVDMSYEYGYG
+516 PSVYIEDMAYPGSVVEYLRQYG
-531 SEAEYLESNGSMG
+531 STGIDEYMYSL
-544 PDMALFEL
+544 A
-552 TPGAD
+552 PGEE
-557 YVVFAIGYT
+557 YVVFAIGYAVSGET
-566 VNGSSVTYLNYEY
+566 VTYLNYEF

-585 EDQGGD
+585 ED
-591 PGDGLTFY
+591 
-599 LVIEGESNGEFV
+599 
-611 VNIQPSDETAP
+611 
-622 YIYAVMTDSEYD
+622 
-634 DFYPDNLYDYFY
+634 
-646 GRYENSGYDG
+646 
-656 TFAQYIEENTRT
+656 
-668 GDYYGTSTG
+668 
-677 FYNDGSS
+677 
-684 WFFKLVAAG
+684 
-693 VTVEG
+693 
-698 DEVTFHSQAEMENF
+698 
-712 YETW
+712 

>member
-1 MKQRSILL
+1 M

-71 SVTFDGLIPDSMYTV
+71 SVTFDGLIPDSIYTV

-101 AEISVTLLSQDSEI
+101 AEISVTLLSQEAET

-139 ELPYYFEPVPGS
+139 ELSYYFEPLPGS
-151 MYEDAG
+151 VYEDAG

-218 TTEVEHVVVSVDV
+218 TTDVEHVALSVDV

-237 FDISIVE
+237 FDVSIVE

-309 HDYTVMVFGY
+309 HDYTVLVFGY
-319 EDGVI
+319 EDGMM
-324 TTDEITR
+324 TTDVSR
-331 EDVRTLDPEVVDE
+331 EDVRTPDPEVVPD
-344 LEFTFTIEVL
+344 LEFTFNINPI
-354 GTQEVDVEIV
+354 GPQEAEVEII
-364 PSNQSAAYYY
+364 PSNQSAAYFYD
-374 EVVTLADWESI
+374 VVTAEDWNNT
-385 YQESAQK
+385 YQGSAQN
-392 VIENYAGGSDRVAD
+392 VIEAYASNYGWTLLKYLERYGSAG
-406 YLDLWGSTGT
+406 TQN
-416 EKYTY
+416 YTY
-421 DDFVLKDPQGDDY
+421 DSYVLTEPGGAY
-434 VLFAIGFNTVDG
+434 VLFAIGYNIDNGTVT
-446 ELVFTTQDYEEFS
+446 FTTQDYEEFS
-459 TRQQGGGGDE
+459 TPDGGGQGGGDDLG
-469 EISFYFDIF
+469 FYFDIY
-478 PQSTP
+478 PQSA
-483 GEVYV
+483 GEVFIR
-488 EVTPTNDGVAYFY
+488 VTPTDDQVSYFY
-501 DVMSLADWAM
+501 DVMPVADWAM
-511 FYQYE
+511 YYQYE
-516 PSDYIVDMSYEYGYG
+516 PSMYIEDMAYPGSVVDYLSQY
-531 SEAEYLESNGSMG
+531 GSMG
-544 PDMALFEL
+544 VEEYMYSLV
-552 TPGAD
+552 PGGD
-557 YVVFAIGYT
+557 YIVFAIGYA
-566 VNGSSVTYLNYEY
+566 VSGDDVTYLNHEF
-579 AGFTAP
+579 AEFTAP

-599 LVIEGESNGEFV
+599 LSIEGETNGEFV
-611 VNIQPSDETAP
+611 VDIQPSDETAP

-656 TFAQYIEENTRT
+656 TFAQYIGENTRT

>member
-9 CAAVLAAVT
+9 CAALLAAAVS
-18 ACKTDEDGIVL
+18 CNTDEEGIVL
-29 ETPVLSI
+29 STPVLSI

-59 EFREEQASTESL
+59 EFGEDQASTEEL
-71 SVTFDGLIPDSMYTV
+71 SVTFDGLVPDSMYTV

-139 ELPYYFEPVPGS
+139 ELSYYFEPVPGS

-170 YLQYYGDAATAFA
+170 YLRYYGDAAAAYA

-189 DGNRNYDIT
+189 DRNRNYDIT

-237 FDISIVE
+237 FDISIVG

-267 DKETVDAM
+267 DKETVDAL
-275 SGVSLRRFLLG
+275 SDADLKRFLLG

-309 HDYTVMVFGY
+309 HDYTVLVFGY
-319 EDGVI
+319 EDGLM
-324 TTDEITR
+324 TTDVSR
-331 EDVRTLDPEVVDE
+331 EDTGP
-344 LEFTFTIEVL
+344 
-354 GTQEVDVEIV
+354 QEAEVEIV
-364 PSNQSAAYYY
+364 PSNQSAAYFY
-374 EVVTLADWESI
+374 EVVTADAWYNT
-385 YQESAQK
+385 YQVSAQN
-392 VIENYAGGSDRVAD
+392 VIEAYASNIGWTILRYLEQFGSI
-406 YLDLWGSTGT
+406 GT
-416 EKYTY
+416 QNDTY
-421 DDFVLKDPQGDDY
+421 DSFVLTEPGGDY
-434 VLFAIGFNTVDG
+434 VLFAIGYNIENGAVT
-446 ELVFTTQDYEEFS
+446 FTTQDYEEFS
-459 TRQQGGGGDE
+459 TPEGGGQGDGGDLG
-469 EISFYFDIF
+469 FYFDIY
-478 PQSTP
+478 PQSA
-483 GEVYV
+483 GGVFIR
-488 EVTPTNDGVAYFY
+488 VTPTDDEASYFY
-501 DVMSLADWAM
+501 DVMPIKDWT
-511 FYQYE
+511 YYYSYE
-516 PSDYIVDMSYEYGYG
+516 PSVYIEDMAYPGSVVEYLRQYG
-531 SEAEYLESNGSMG
+531 STGVGENMYSLA
-544 PDMALFEL
+544 
-552 TPGAD
+552 PGEE
-557 YVVFAIGYT
+557 YVVFAIGYAVSGET
-566 VNGSSVTYLNYEY
+566 VTYLNYEF

-599 LVIEGESNGEFV
+599 LVIERESNGEFV

-646 GRYENSGYDG
+646 GRYENSGYEG
-656 TFAQYIEENTRT
+656 TFAQYIEDNTRT
-668 GDYYGTSTG
+668 GDYNGTSTG

-684 WFFKLVAAG
+684 WYFKLVAAG

>member
-1 MKQRSILL
+1 M
-9 CAAVLAAVT
+9 CAAVLAAAVS
-18 ACKTDEDGIVL
+18 CNTDEEGVVL
-29 ETPVLSI
+29 DTPVLSI

-101 AEISVTLLSQDSEI
+101 AEISVTLLSQEAET

-139 ELPYYFEPVPGS
+139 ELSYYFEPLPGS
-151 MYEDAG
+151 VYEDAG

-218 TTEVEHVVVSVDV
+218 TTDVEHVVLSVDV

-237 FDISIVE
+237 FDVSIVE

-309 HDYTVMVFGY
+309 HDYTVLVFGY
-319 EDGVI
+319 EDGMM
-324 TTDEITR
+324 TTDVSR
-331 EDVRTLDPEVVDE
+331 EDVRTPDPEAVPD
-344 LEFTFTIEVL
+344 LEFTFNINPTGPQEAEV
-354 GTQEVDVEIV
+354 EVV
-364 PSNQSAAYYY
+364 PSNQSAAYFYD
-374 EVVTLADWESI
+374 VVTADAWYNT
-385 YQESAQK
+385 YQGSAQN
-392 VIENYAGGSDRVAD
+392 VIEAYASNYGMTVSR
-406 YLDLWGSTGT
+406 YLEQFGSTGPQNC
-416 EKYTY
+416 TY
-421 DDFVLKDPQGDDY
+421 GSFVLTEPGGDY
-434 VLFAIGFNTVDG
+434 VLFAIGYNIENGAVT
-446 ELVFTTQDYEEFS
+446 FTTQDYEEFS
-459 TRQQGGGGDE
+459 TPDDGGHDLG
-469 EISFYFDIF
+469 FYFDIY
-478 PQSTP
+478 PQSA
-483 GEVYV
+483 GEVFIR
-488 EVTPTNDGVAYFY
+488 VTPTDDEASYFY
-501 DVMSLADWAM
+501 DVMPIEDWT
-511 FYQYE
+511 YYYSYE
-516 PSDYIVDMSYEYGYG
+516 PSMYIEEMAYPGSVVEYLRQYG
-531 SEAEYLESNGSMG
+531 STGVDENMYSLA
-544 PDMALFEL
+544 
-552 TPGAD
+552 PGEE
-557 YVVFAIGYT
+557 YVVFAIGYAVSGET
-566 VNGSSVTYLNYEY
+566 VTYLNYEF

-599 LVIEGESNGEFV
+599 LSIEGETNGEFV
-611 VNIQPSDETAP
+611 VDIQPSDETAP

-646 GRYENSGYDG
+646 GRYENSGYNG

>member
-1 MKQRSILL
+1 M
-9 CAAVLAAVT
+9 CAAVLAAVVS
-18 ACKTDEDGIVL
+18 CNTDEKGVVL
-29 ETPVLSI
+29 DTPVLSI

-101 AEISVTLLSQDSEI
+101 AEISVTLLSQEAET
-115 PKLNLVA
+115 PKLNIVA

-139 ELPYYFEPVPGS
+139 ELSYYFEPLPGS
-151 MYEDAG
+151 VYEDAG

-218 TTEVEHVVVSVDV
+218 TTDVEHVVLSVDV

-237 FDISIVE
+237 FDISIVG
-244 KTQSRIVVSVVPS
+244 KTQSSIVVSVVPS

-309 HDYTVMVFGY
+309 HDYTVLVFGY
-319 EDGVI
+319 EDGLM
-324 TTDEITR
+324 TTDVSR
-331 EDVRTLDPEVVDE
+331 EDVRTPDPEAVAD
-344 LEFTFTIEVL
+344 LEFTFNINPT
-354 GTQEVDVEIV
+354 GPQEAEVEIV
-364 PSNQSAAYYY
+364 PSNQSAAYFY
-374 EVVTLADWESI
+374 EVVTADAWYNT
-385 YQESAQK
+385 YQGSAQN
-392 VIENYAGGSDRVAD
+392 VIEAYASNIGWTILRYLEQFGSI
-406 YLDLWGSTGT
+406 GT
-416 EKYTY
+416 QNYTY
-421 DDFVLKDPQGDDY
+421 DSFVLTEPGGDY
-434 VLFAIGFNTVDG
+434 VLFAIGYNIDNGAVT
-446 ELVFTTQDYEEFS
+446 FTTQDYEEFS
-459 TRQQGGGGDE
+459 TPEGGGQGDGGDLG
-469 EISFYFDIF
+469 FYFDIY
-478 PQSTP
+478 PQSA
-483 GEVYV
+483 GEVFIR
-488 EVTPTNDGVAYFY
+488 VTPTDDEASYFY
-501 DVMSLADWAM
+501 DVMPIKDWT
-511 FYQYE
+511 YYYSYE
-516 PSDYIVDMSYEYGYG
+516 PSMYIEEMAYPGSVVEYLRQYG
-531 SEAEYLESNGSMG
+531 STGVDEYMYS
-544 PDMALFEL
+544 L
-552 TPGAD
+552 TPGEE
-557 YVVFAIGYT
+557 YVVFAIGYAVSGET
-566 VNGSSVTYLNYEY
+566 VTYLNYEF

-646 GRYENSGYDG
+646 GRYENSGYNG
-656 TFAQYIEENTRT
+656 TFAQYIEDNTRT
-668 GDYYGTSTG
+668 GDYNGTSTG
-677 FYNDGSS
+677 FYNDGTSYY
-684 WFFKLVAAG
+684 FKLVAAG
-693 VTVEG
+693 VTVDG
-698 DEVTFHSQAEMENF
+698 DEVTFHSPGEAEYF
-712 YETW
+712 YENW

>member
-1 MKQRSILL
+1 M

-29 ETPVLSI
+29 GTPVLSI

-101 AEISVTLLSQDSEI
+101 AEISVTLLSQEAET

-139 ELPYYFEPVPGS
+139 ELSYYFEPLPGS
-151 MYEDAG
+151 VYEDAG

-218 TTEVEHVVVSVDV
+218 TTDVEHVALSVDV

-237 FDISIVE
+237 FDVSIVE

-309 HDYTVMVFGY
+309 HDYTVLVFGY
-319 EDGVI
+319 EDGMM
-324 TTDEITR
+324 TTDVSR
-331 EDVRTLDPEVVDE
+331 EDVRTPDPEVVPD
-344 LEFTFTIEVL
+344 LEFTFNINPI
-354 GTQEVDVEIV
+354 GPQEAEVEII
-364 PSNQSAAYYY
+364 PSNQSAAYFYD
-374 EVVTLADWESI
+374 VVTAEDWNNT
-385 YQESAQK
+385 YQGSAQN
-392 VIENYAGGSDRVAD
+392 VIEAYASNYGWTLLKYLEQYGSAG
-406 YLDLWGSTGT
+406 TQN
-416 EKYTY
+416 YTY
-421 DDFVLKDPQGDDY
+421 DSYVLTEPGGAY
-434 VLFAIGFNTVDG
+434 VLFAIGYNIENETVT
-446 ELVFTTQDYEEFS
+446 FTTQDYEEFS
-459 TRQQGGGGDE
+459 TPDGGGQGDGGDLG
-469 EISFYFDIF
+469 FYFDIY
-478 PQSTP
+478 PQSA
-483 GEVYV
+483 GEVFIR
-488 EVTPTNDGVAYFY
+488 VTPTDDQVSYFY
-501 DVMSLADWAM
+501 DVMPVADWAM
-511 FYQYE
+511 YYQYE
-516 PSDYIVDMSYEYGYG
+516 PSMYVEDMAYPGSVVDYLSQY
-531 SEAEYLESNGSMG
+531 GSMG
-544 PDMALFEL
+544 VEEYMYSLV
-552 TPGAD
+552 PGGD
-557 YVVFAIGYT
+557 YIVFAIGYA
-566 VNGSSVTYLNYEY
+566 VSGDDVTYLNHEF
-579 AGFTAP
+579 AEFTAP

-599 LVIEGESNGEFV
+599 LSIEGETNGEFV
-611 VNIQPSDETAP
+611 VDIQPSDETAP

-656 TFAQYIEENTRT
+656 TFAQYIGENTRT